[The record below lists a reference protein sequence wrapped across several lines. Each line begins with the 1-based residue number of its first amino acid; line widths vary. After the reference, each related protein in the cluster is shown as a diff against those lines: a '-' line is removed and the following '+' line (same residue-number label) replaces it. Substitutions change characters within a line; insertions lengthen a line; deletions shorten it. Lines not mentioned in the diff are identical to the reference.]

1 MSRDSIAVKN
11 ESSIRKAR
19 SDDVA
24 ELTSLCDELG
34 YPSSEAEVS
43 HRLGLLSRESGHLVL
58 VAVDSSDRP
67 VGWIHVGI
75 VYRLES
81 DSVAEIGGMVV
92 AESWRGNGIGAALLA
107 EAEMWA
113 LSAGFRILRVRSNVV
128 RERAHQFYL
137 RAGYARTKTAHVFL
151 KSLG

>member
-1 MSRDSIAVKN
+1 VKN
-11 ESSIRKAR
+11 DHIIRNAGA
-19 SDDVA
+19 DDVP
-24 ELTSLCDELG
+24 ELTRLCDELG

-67 VGWIHVGI
+67 VGWVHVGV

-81 DSVAEIGGMVV
+81 EPVAEIGGMVV
-92 AESWRGNGIGAALLA
+92 TEGWRGNGIGAALLA
-107 EAEMWA
+107 EAERWA
-113 LSAGFRILRVRSNVV
+113 VSAGLRAVRVRSNVV
-128 RERAHQFYL
+128 RERTHGFYL
-137 RAGYARTKTAHVFL
+137 RAGYARTKTSHVFL